1 MNLRKHFKRQMAA
14 GIIALVPMVVT
25 GLFVWWII
33 IKTDAVSKAL
43 EEKGILAV
51 HFHGQGLVVSLVIAA
66 AVIYVVGL
74 IVNNYLGRKFVSLG
88 EKIIATVPIVKTLYT
103 SVKQVSNSIGVSR
116 KGLFEEVVLIEYPK
130 EEIWTV
136 GFVTSASKGEIQEK
150 TQEKVVNV
158 FIPTT
163 PNPTSG
169 MLVMIPERK
178 LIRTEMTVEE
188 GMRLIIS
195 GGIAAP
201 EKHGTSH

>member
-1 MNLRKHFKRQMAA
+1 MNLRKHFKHQMAT
-14 GIIALVPMVVT
+14 GIVALVPLVVT
-25 GLFVWWII
+25 GLFVWWVI
-33 IKTDAVSKAL
+33 IKTDVVSKVL

-51 HFHGQGLVVSLVIAA
+51 HFHGQGFVISLIIAA
-66 AVIYVVGL
+66 AVIYIVGL
-74 IVNNYLGRKFVSLG
+74 IVNNYLGRKFVALG
-88 EKIIATVPIVKTLYT
+88 ERIIANVPIVKTLYT
-103 SVKQVSNSIGVSR
+103 SVKQVANSIGVSR

-130 EEIWTV
+130 EDIWTV

-178 LIRTEMTVEE
+178 LIRTKMTVEE

-201 EKHGTSH
+201 EKPGS

>member
-1 MNLRKHFKRQMAA
+1 MNLRRHIRRQMAA
-14 GIIALVPMVVT
+14 GIVTLVPLVVT
-25 GLFVWWII
+25 GLFVWWVIT
-33 IKTDAVSKAL
+33 KTDVISRAL
-43 EEKGILAV
+43 EERGILAV
-51 HFHGQGLVVSLVIAA
+51 HFPGQGLVISLIISA
-66 AVIYVVGL
+66 AVIYLVGL
-74 IVNNYLGRKFVSLG
+74 IINNYIGRKFVGLG
-88 EKIIATVPIVKTLYT
+88 ERIIEGVPIVKTIYT
-103 SVKQVSNSIGVSR
+103 SVKQVADSIGVSR

-130 EEIWTV
+130 EDIWTV
-136 GFVTSASKGEIQEK
+136 GFVTSVSKGEVQQK

-169 MLVMIPERK
+169 LLVMVPERK

-201 EKHGTSH
+201 P